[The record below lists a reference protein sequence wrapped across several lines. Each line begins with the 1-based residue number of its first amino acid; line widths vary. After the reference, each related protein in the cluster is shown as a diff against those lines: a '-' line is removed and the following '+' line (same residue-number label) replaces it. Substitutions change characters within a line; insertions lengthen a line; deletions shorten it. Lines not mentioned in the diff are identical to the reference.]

1 MPLHFK
7 IVLKTNLSQ
16 ETLNSIRGY
25 LRQFLDRRHTLE
37 HFNGGFSIYL
47 HDAAD
52 ARLVREQFSLLIM
65 DVQDVR

>member
-1 MPLHFK
+1 
-7 IVLKTNLSQ
+7 
-16 ETLNSIRGY
+16 LNSIQGY

-47 HDAAD
+47 HDAVD